1 MGGLIGSVFCIDLSV
16 SIWYIGICEYCSFL
30 AYLGPRV
37 GTIGNTPNMS
47 LLLSVFF
54 KFKAGR
60 ILGKVQVRIT
70 NFSYFYND

>member
-1 MGGLIGSVFCIDLSV
+1 MDGFIGRVFCIDLNV

-30 AYLGPRV
+30 AYLGPRL

-54 KFKAGR
+54 QIESEWNVGQNASKNN
-60 ILGKVQVRIT
+60 Q
-70 NFSYFYND
+70 FYLLL